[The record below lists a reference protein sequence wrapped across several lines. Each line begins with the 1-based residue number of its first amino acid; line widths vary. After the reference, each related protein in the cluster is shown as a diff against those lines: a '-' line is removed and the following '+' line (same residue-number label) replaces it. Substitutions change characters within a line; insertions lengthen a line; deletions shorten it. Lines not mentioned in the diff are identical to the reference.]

1 MERHIEL
8 RYHFQKASWLPQID
22 LHRMARLC
30 CHCVYISYYCYI
42 KKHIKFNG
50 LKQSHDSVGQ

>member
-1 MERHIEL
+1 MEL